1 MPNLVALLFGAA
13 IVLFYSYGRFNRVT
27 YEGGRQMERLVNLL
41 SPDKL
46 RARRIVMHAYA
57 CYALILLL
65 IYFFLCA
72 YAELLPMLG
81 GPDLAIGASKLPIP
95 ANDAPTA
102 VIAGFAPSNDAAA
115 IPWTLSSAVDPAA
128 VRDFDIGISA
138 SVSLAIALIM
148 VGLAP
153 TFPLL
158 GNFEDW
164 MRGAAHRLAGIPTH
178 VIGASEDLRRRD
190 LGFSAAAEADAA
202 PTDKNRFL
210 IPRSSWDRM
219 AHYQAAAKDQ
229 VSEPEDFRLDLE
241 LIFAISAWIFDRKL
255 KLANASARERFQQL
269 EEALHKRLDQLIVE
283 LDDRSEYG
291 SGGTKDAAVVGTGDA
306 SLGERKRATWERLA
320 SDADDLA
327 DDLCILLALY
337 VEHEIIIASSTTSD
351 EDNAHQQFVAKKKLD
366 AFLGGLLH
374 PHTAAGYRRSYAT
387 TTALWALGVVL
398 FVSLF
403 WSLLPGRYE
412 NELVWGEPVDAY
424 SRMLSCIFYA
434 FNNYCIPMI
443 VTLALR
449 DAGLQSRRWRNM
461 RLAHWTL
468 WLPQT
473 VLVAFASWAVAATFV
488 MGLQLWKTGFDT
500 GWVADSQ
507 SIWVILRS
515 SFEYNAPTAARGV
528 VLSLVV
534 AFLLDAWSARALS
547 LALRPTYFSSLVW
560 ALGSAIIMAFCG
572 GLTRYFTA
580 WSAKS
585 AATQSLDAIDRG
597 LIVYS
602 ALFSA
607 LIGFFVVFCVTAVLL
622 NQRSSSERLRTAQVP
637 GRAAP
642 KPAPAE

>member
-13 IVLFYSYGRFNRVT
+13 IVLFYSYNRFNRVT

-46 RARRIVMHAYA
+46 RARRIVLHAYA
-57 CYALILLL
+57 FYALILLL

-72 YAELLPMLG
+72 YAELLPLLG
-81 GPDLAIGASKLPIP
+81 GPDLAVGASKLPVP
-95 ANDAPTA
+95 SADAPTA

-115 IPWTLSSAVDPAA
+115 IPWTLSSVVDPTA
-128 VRDFDIGISA
+128 VRDFDIGINA

-178 VIGASEDLRRRD
+178 VIGASEDLRRKD
-190 LGFSAAAEADAA
+190 LGFSAAADAA
-202 PTDKNRFL
+202 TSEKNRFL

-241 LIFAISAWIFDRKL
+241 LIFAVSAWILDRKL
-255 KLANASARERFQQL
+255 KLANASVRERFQQL
-269 EEALHKRLDQLIVE
+269 EDALHKRRDQLIVE
-283 LDDRSEYG
+283 LDDRSDYG
-291 SGGTKDAAVVGTGDA
+291 SGGAKYAAGGGTGDA
-306 SLGERKRATWERLA
+306 NLGERKRATWERIA

-337 VEHEIIIASSTTSD
+337 VEHEIIVPSSMASD
-351 EDNAHQQFVAKKKLD
+351 EDTAHQQFAARKKLEG
-366 AFLGGLLH
+366 FLGGLLH
-374 PHTAAGYRRSYAT
+374 PHSAAGYRRSYAMT
-387 TTALWALGVVL
+387 TSLWALGVVL
-398 FVSLF
+398 FVSLL
-403 WSLLPGRYE
+403 WSLLPGRFE
-412 NELVWGEPVDAY
+412 NELVWDIPPNAY

-449 DAGLQSRRWRNM
+449 DAGMQSRRWRNM

-468 WLPQT
+468 WLPQA
-473 VLVAFASWAVAATFV
+473 VLVVFASWAVAAVFV

-500 GWVADSQ
+500 GWAANGQ
-507 SIWVILRS
+507 NIWVILRS
-515 SFEYNAPTAARGV
+515 SFEYNAPTAVRGA
-528 VLSLVV
+528 VLALLV
-534 AFLLDAWSARALS
+534 AFLLDAWLARALS
-547 LALRPTYFSSLVW
+547 LSLRPAYLSSLAW
-560 ALGSAIIMAFCG
+560 ALGSAVIMALCG
-572 GLTRYFTA
+572 GLTRYLTS
-580 WSAKS
+580 WSTKS
-585 AATQSLDAIDRG
+585 ATTQSLNAIDRG

-622 NQRSSSERLRTAQVP
+622 NQRSSSERLRTAQAS
-637 GRAAP
+637 GQAAP